1 MNTEIIHNKIY
12 EIRGHKVMLDYE
24 IAEMFEVETRTLNQ
38 AVKRNIERFPEDFMF
53 QLTENEWGMMR
64 SQIATS
70 SGSSALRSQNMTLN
84 EDILISQFVTS
95 KANSSQIVM
104 SSNKNRGKSY
114 RPYAFTEHGVTM
126 LASVLRSEKAV
137 KVSIAVVR
145 AFISLKQYIA
155 DRKNISKQINSIKD
169 ELSERI
175 DEQDVQIIEIYQVLD
190 KLIQEKEE
198 QKPVERNPIGF
209 KSTRKKHLKIKSQN
223 SNNLAFKKLTFI

>member
-1 MNTEIIHNKIY
+1 MKTEIIHNKIY

-53 QLTENEWGMMR
+53 QLTEAEWELMR
-64 SQIATS
+64 SQISTS
-70 SGSSALRSQNMTLN
+70 SGSSALRSQNVTLN
-84 EDILISQFVTS
+84 EDVLISQFVTS
-95 KANSSQIVM
+95 KGNSSQFVM
-104 SSNKNRGKSY
+104 SSNKNRGKTY

-126 LASVLRSEKAV
+126 LASFLRSQKAV
-137 KVSIAVVR
+137 KVSMAVVR
-145 AFISLKQYIA
+145 AFISLKQYIS

-190 KLIQEKEE
+190 KLIQDKEE
-198 QKPVERNPIGF
+198 QKPVEREPIGF
-209 KSTRKKHLKIKSQN
+209 KTKSKKKN
-223 SNNLAFKKLTFI
+223 P

>member
-24 IAEMFEVETRTLNQ
+24 IAEMYEVETKRINEQ
-38 AVKRNIERFPEDFMF
+38 VKRNIERFPEDFMF
-53 QLTENEWGMMR
+53 QLTENEWVMMR
-64 SQIATS
+64 SQIVTTSDSNWSQIATS
-70 SGSSALRSQNMTLN
+70 S
-84 EDILISQFVTS
+84 
-95 KANSSQIVM
+95 K
-104 SSNKNRGKSY
+104 KHRGKSY
-114 RPYAFTEHGVTM
+114 LPFAFTEHGVTM

-145 AFISLKQYIA
+145 AFITLKQYIA

-190 KLIQEKEE
+190 KLIQDKEE
-198 QKPVERNPIGF
+198 QKPVKREPIGF
-209 KSTRKKHLKIKSQN
+209 KSTNKKH
-223 SNNLAFKKLTFI
+223 

>member
-1 MNTEIIHNKIY
+1 MKTEIIHNKIY

-53 QLTENEWGMMR
+53 QLTEAEWELMR

-70 SGSSALRSQNMTLN
+70 SGSSALRSQNVTLN
-84 EDILISQFVTS
+84 EDVLISQFVTS
-95 KANSSQIVM
+95 KGNSSQFVM
-104 SSNKNRGKSY
+104 SSNKNRGKTY

-126 LASVLRSEKAV
+126 LASVLRSQKAV

-145 AFISLKQYIA
+145 AFISLKQYIS

-209 KSTRKKHLKIKSQN
+209 KSTRKKH
-223 SNNLAFKKLTFI
+223 

>member
-1 MNTEIIHNKIY
+1 MEKEIIHNKIY

-24 IAEMFEVETRTLNQ
+24 IAEMFEVLTKALNQ

-53 QLTENEWGMMR
+53 QLTEKEWEMMRSQFVTASEGNSSQIVTSSESSVLRSQNVTLDEDVLKSQFVTSKSMR
-64 SQIATS
+64 SQIATAS
-70 SGSSALRSQNMTLN
+70 KKRNISAL
-84 EDILISQFVTS
+84 
-95 KANSSQIVM
+95 
-104 SSNKNRGKSY
+104 
-114 RPYAFTEHGVTM
+114 PYAFTEHGVTM

-145 AFISLKQYIA
+145 AFISLKQYIS

-198 QKPVERNPIGF
+198 QKPVEREPIGF
-209 KSTRKKHLKIKSQN
+209 KQTKKKH
-223 SNNLAFKKLTFI
+223 

>member
-1 MNTEIIHNKIY
+1 MNVKIIHNKIY

-145 AFISLKQYIA
+145 AFISLKQYIS
-155 DRKNISKQINSIKD
+155 DRKNISKKINSIKD

-190 KLIQEKEE
+190 KLIQDKEE

-223 SNNLAFKKLTFI
+223 SNKLEFGI

>member
-24 IAEMFEVETRTLNQ
+24 IAEMYEVETKRINEQ
-38 AVKRNIERFPEDFMF
+38 VKRNIERFPEDFMF
-53 QLTENEWGMMR
+53 QLTENEWVMMR
-64 SQIATS
+64 SQIMTTSDSNWSQIATS
-70 SGSSALRSQNMTLN
+70 S
-84 EDILISQFVTS
+84 
-95 KANSSQIVM
+95 K
-104 SSNKNRGKSY
+104 KHRGKSY
-114 RPYAFTEHGVTM
+114 MPFAFTEHGVTM

-145 AFISLKQYIA
+145 AFITLKQYIA

-190 KLIQEKEE
+190 KLIQDKEE
-198 QKPVERNPIGF
+198 QKPVKREPIGF
-209 KSTRKKHLKIKSQN
+209 KSTNKKH
-223 SNNLAFKKLTFI
+223 

>member
-24 IAEMFEVETRTLNQ
+24 IAEMYEVETKRINEQ
-38 AVKRNIERFPEDFMF
+38 VKRNIERFPEDFMF
-53 QLTENEWGMMR
+53 QLTENEWEMMR
-64 SQIATS
+64 SQIMTTSDSNWSQIATS
-70 SGSSALRSQNMTLN
+70 S
-84 EDILISQFVTS
+84 
-95 KANSSQIVM
+95 K
-104 SSNKNRGKSY
+104 KHRGKSY
-114 RPYAFTEHGVTM
+114 LPFAFTEHGVTM

-190 KLIQEKEE
+190 KLIQDKEE
-198 QKPVERNPIGF
+198 QKPVKREPIGF
-209 KSTRKKHLKIKSQN
+209 KSTNKKH
-223 SNNLAFKKLTFI
+223 

>member
-24 IAEMFEVETRTLNQ
+24 IAEMYEVETKRINEQ
-38 AVKRNIERFPEDFMF
+38 VKRNIERFPEDFMF
-53 QLTENEWGMMR
+53 QLTENEWEMMR
-64 SQIATS
+64 SQIVTTSDSNWSQIATS
-70 SGSSALRSQNMTLN
+70 S
-84 EDILISQFVTS
+84 
-95 KANSSQIVM
+95 K
-104 SSNKNRGKSY
+104 KHRGKSY
-114 RPYAFTEHGVTM
+114 LPFAFTEHGVTM

-145 AFISLKQYIA
+145 AFITLKQYIA

-190 KLIQEKEE
+190 KLIQDKEE
-198 QKPVERNPIGF
+198 QKPVKREPIGF
-209 KSTRKKHLKIKSQN
+209 KSTNKKH
-223 SNNLAFKKLTFI
+223 

>member
-53 QLTENEWGMMR
+53 QLTENEWEMMR

-70 SGSSALRSQNMTLN
+70 SKDNSSQNAISSNEISLRSQFVTLN
-84 EDILISQFVTS
+84 EDVLISQIVTS
-95 KANSSQIVM
+95 K
-104 SSNKNRGKSY
+104 KETRGGRQKS
-114 RPYAFTEHGVTM
+114 PFAFTEHGVTM

-155 DRKNISKQINSIKD
+155 DRKNISKQINLIKD

-190 KLIQEKEE
+190 KLIQDKEE
-198 QKPVERNPIGF
+198 LKPVERNPIGF
-209 KSTRKKHLKIKSQN
+209 KSTRKKH
-223 SNNLAFKKLTFI
+223 

>member
-1 MNTEIIHNKIY
+1 MNVKIIHNKIY

-175 DEQDVQIIEIYQVLD
+175 DEQDLQIIEIYQVLD
-190 KLIQEKEE
+190 KLIQDKEE

-209 KSTRKKHLKIKSQN
+209 KTTKKKH
-223 SNNLAFKKLTFI
+223 

>member
-24 IAEMFEVETRTLNQ
+24 IAEMYEVETKRINEQ
-38 AVKRNIERFPEDFMF
+38 VKRNIERFPEDFMF
-53 QLTENEWGMMR
+53 QLTENEWEMMR
-64 SQIATS
+64 SQIMTTSDSNWSQIATS
-70 SGSSALRSQNMTLN
+70 S
-84 EDILISQFVTS
+84 
-95 KANSSQIVM
+95 K
-104 SSNKNRGKSY
+104 KHRGKSY
-114 RPYAFTEHGVTM
+114 LPFAFTEHGVTM

-145 AFISLKQYIA
+145 AFITLKQYIA

-190 KLIQEKEE
+190 KLIQDKEE
-198 QKPVERNPIGF
+198 QKPVKREPIGF
-209 KSTRKKHLKIKSQN
+209 KSTNKKH
-223 SNNLAFKKLTFI
+223 

>member
-1 MNTEIIHNKIY
+1 MKTEIIHNKIY

-53 QLTENEWGMMR
+53 QLTEAEWELMR

-70 SGSSALRSQNMTLN
+70 SGSSALRSQNVTLN
-84 EDILISQFVTS
+84 EDVLISQFVTS
-95 KANSSQIVM
+95 KGNSSQFVM
-104 SSNKNRGKSY
+104 SSNKNRGKTY

-126 LASVLRSEKAV
+126 LASVLRSQKAV

-145 AFISLKQYIA
+145 AFISLKQYIS

-198 QKPVERNPIGF
+198 QKPVEREPIGF
-209 KSTRKKHLKIKSQN
+209 KTKSKKKN
-223 SNNLAFKKLTFI
+223 P